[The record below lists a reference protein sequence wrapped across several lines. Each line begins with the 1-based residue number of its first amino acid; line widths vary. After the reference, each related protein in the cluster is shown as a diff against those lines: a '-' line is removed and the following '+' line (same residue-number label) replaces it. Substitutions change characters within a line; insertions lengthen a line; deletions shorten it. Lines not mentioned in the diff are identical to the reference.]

1 MTTIAAYDP
10 KPTVI
15 WEMTRACDLACR
27 NCPNIDHETPSP
39 LELWTYEA
47 YKTIDEIASVHPR
60 RFVMTGGDP
69 LRRKDLGQIVDYACR
84 RGLDPALTLS
94 PTAITSEESIRSLRR
109 HGLKRVIVP
118 LDDAAAEG
126 HDAWRGVAGS
136 FRTTL
141 HLIGTALTAGLK
153 VEVNTLV
160 TRRNA
165 DHLRRMHEQLV
176 TLSIASWNLYFLVPR
191 PGPQEAEM
199 LFAADVE
206 QLFEVVHILRAMQ
219 PMTIRVFE
227 APHERRYEIQI
238 AAARREAQLD
248 AMFDTTHWAD
258 FSGYAAVASEAPEEV
273 IFITHSGEVWP
284 DELLPIVAGNVRYS
298 PLRAIHRHGAI
309 FASLRD
315 RTNLKGKCG
324 CCEFRSI
331 CGGSRARAYAMTG
344 DPFAADPLCAYQPGA
359 LPLTPYGLPAS
370 CRGATQ

>member
-15 WEMTRACDLACR
+15 WELTRACDLACR
-27 NCPNIDHETPSP
+27 NCPNTDHETLSP
-39 LELWTYEA
+39 LELRTYEA
-47 YKTIDEIASVHPR
+47 YKTIDEIASVRPR
-60 RFVMTGGDP
+60 RFVITGGDP
-69 LRRKDLGQIVDYACR
+69 LRREDLGQIIDYACR

-94 PTAITSEESIRSLRR
+94 PTAITSEESLRSLRGD
-109 HGLKRVIVP
+109 GLKRVIVP

-160 TRRNA
+160 SRRNVG
-165 DHLRRMHEQLV
+165 HLRRMHEQLV
-176 TLSIASWNLYFLVPR
+176 TLGVASWNLYFLVPR
-191 PGPQEAEM
+191 RGMREAEM
-199 LFAADVE
+199 LDATVVE
-206 QLFEVVHILRAMQ
+206 QLFEVVQILRAMQ
-219 PMTIRVFE
+219 PMPIRVFE
-227 APHERRYEIQI
+227 APHERRYELQI
-238 AAARREAQLD
+238 AAARREGRLD
-248 AMFDTTHWAD
+248 AMFDTTHRNA
-258 FSGYAAVASEAPEEV
+258 FKGYAAVDSAAPEEI

-284 DELLPIVAGNVRYS
+284 DELLPMVAGNVRYS
-298 PLRAIHRHGAI
+298 PLAAIHRQGAI

-324 CCEFRSI
+324 WCEFRSV

-344 DPFAADPLCAYQPGA
+344 DPFASDPLCAYRPGA
-359 LPLTPYGLPAS
+359 LALTSDGLSAS
-370 CRGATQ
+370 C